1 MPFPACLKPRKRGA
15 FYWQCFGLKSQM
27 AVPESEWF
35 AERWGCDDNRT
46 KSIFCHCM
54 KDESYPQEIT
64 EVEKN
69 LGFELLF
76 LEAYGFPHETIP
88 PLSDVRVVA
97 KRLSPFDVV
106 VKSIVVGNLVYVHKR
121 FGKEAAQK
129 EAKEEWFPV
138 SGGNSDARQAV
149 IIAQAGYAA
158 APYSK
163 EIILVPFRY
172 HAV

>member
-1 MPFPACLKPRKRGA
+1 MLFPACLKPRRRGA
-15 FYWQCFGLKSQM
+15 FYWHCFGLKSQM

-35 AERWGCDDNRT
+35 AERLGCNDNRT
-46 KSIFCHCM
+46 KSIFCHRM
-54 KDESYPQEIT
+54 KDERKDESYPHEIT

-106 VKSIVVGNLVYVHKR
+106 VKSIVVGNPVYVHKR
-121 FGKEAAQK
+121 FGKKA
-129 EAKEEWFPV
+129 
-138 SGGNSDARQAV
+138 
-149 IIAQAGYAA
+149 
-158 APYSK
+158 
-163 EIILVPFRY
+163 
-172 HAV
+172 